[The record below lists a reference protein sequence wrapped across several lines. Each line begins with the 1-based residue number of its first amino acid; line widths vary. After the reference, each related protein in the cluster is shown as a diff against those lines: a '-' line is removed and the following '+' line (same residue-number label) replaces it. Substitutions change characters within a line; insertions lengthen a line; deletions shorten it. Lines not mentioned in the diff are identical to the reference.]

1 MKSEKQIVERAMLG
15 AEEVVLQKQKQ
26 KQKQGQAQK
35 SGCYEDNS
43 PYKRGILRSEE
54 G

>member
-1 MKSEKQIVERAMLG
+1 MKREMNSGKQIVERAMLG

-26 KQKQGQAQK
+26 RQVQKP
-35 SGCYEDNS
+35 GCCEGNS
-43 PYKRGILRSEE
+43 PYMRGIRRSEE